1 MKMIKKLKS
10 NNGIGVVEIL
20 ILAVLIV
27 GILLMINNK
36 LHII

>member
-1 MKMIKKLKS
+1 MIKKLKS
-10 NNGIGVVEIL
+10 NNGIGVIEIL
-20 ILAVLIV
+20 VIVILIA